1 MLIIT
6 LMIVLIAELEVRFY
20 LVKNTMPRTLLAIF
34 SLTLKTRVV
43 RNGIFPAISTNKYV
57 AVISNSIPPNVN
69 F

>member
-20 LVKNTMPRTLLAIF
+20 LVKNMMPRTLLAIF
-34 SLTLKTRVV
+34 SLTLKTKVV
-43 RNGIFPAISTNKYV
+43 RNGVFLIHTNKYV
-57 AVISNSIPPNVN
+57 PVISNSIPPNVN